1 MVTCKHGLGDGTL
14 AISRFFERY
23 SGTAPSNADL
33 ATFCAAV
40 GTAWGANLK
49 SLMDTGGALLE
60 VDAID
65 LSSSTGAGGSSVST
79 ISGTRGASFIG
90 GSSCLVTSYRI
101 ARRFR
106 GGHSRG
112 YWPFGIQTDLNDR
125 NTWKSTFTSAA
136 LTGFNAFFT
145 AVAAAG
151 WGAAGTVDHVTVSY
165 YSGFSVVT
173 NPITH
178 RARNVPTLRGTPV
191 VDAVQSVFCNAQL
204 GSQRRRDA
212 YH

>member
-1 MVTCKHGLGDGTL
+1 MISMKHGLGDGTL
-14 AISRFFERY
+14 AISRFFEHY
-23 SGTAPSNADL
+23 SGTAPVNADL
-33 ATFCAAV
+33 ATMASTVF
-40 GTAWGANLK
+40 TAWGTNLK
-49 SLMDTGGALLE
+49 SLMDTGGALIE
-60 VDAID
+60 VDIID
-65 LSSSTGAGGSSVST
+65 LSSSTGAGGSSTGST
-79 ISGTRGASFIG
+79 SGTRGASFIG
-90 GSSCLVTSYRI
+90 ASSCLVASYKI

-106 GGHSRG
+106 GGHARG

-136 LTGFNAFFT
+136 KTGLDAFFT

-151 WGAAGTVDHVTVSY
+151 WGAAGTLTHISVSY
-165 YSGFSVVT
+165 YSGFTVVT

-178 RARNVPTLRGTPV
+178 RARNVPTLRGTPLRDDVQTV
-191 VDAVQSVFCNAQL
+191 VANAQV

>member
-1 MVTCKHGLGDGTL
+1 MVTCKHNLGDGTP

-23 SGTAPSNADL
+23 SGTAPTNAQL
-33 ATFCAAV
+33 NTFCGAV
-40 GTAWGANLK
+40 STAWGTDLK
-49 SLMDTGGALLE
+49 SLGDTGMGLVE

-65 LSSSTGAGGSSVST
+65 LSSSTGAVGIDTTVT
-79 ISGTRGASFIG
+79 SGTRGSTVIG
-90 GSSCLVTSYRI
+90 AGTCLVVSYRI

-106 GGHSRG
+106 GGHARG

-125 NTWKSTFTSAA
+125 NTWKSTFTNAA
-136 LTGFNAFFT
+136 DTGFNAFFT

-151 WGAAGTVDHVTVSY
+151 WAAAGTLDHVSVSY
-165 YSGFSVVT
+165 YSGFTIVT
-173 NPITH
+173 NPITG
-178 RARNVPTLRGTPV
+178 RARNVPTLRGTPL
-191 VDAVQSVFCNAQL
+191 VDAVASIKSQPQI